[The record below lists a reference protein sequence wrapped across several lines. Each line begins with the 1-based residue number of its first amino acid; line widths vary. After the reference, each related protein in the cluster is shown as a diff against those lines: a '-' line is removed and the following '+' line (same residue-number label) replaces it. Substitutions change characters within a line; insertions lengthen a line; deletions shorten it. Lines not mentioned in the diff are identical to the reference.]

1 MSSAPPPPGSVPPP
15 TPPPGV
21 YGDAGRPAWQPAAAA
36 QGGAARDGR
45 GVSFFVAVLLGL
57 LLLVSGG
64 LNVLLFV
71 ASFGSML
78 GSGLGDFDAPLDE
91 TFVAGQRSARAKVL
105 QVGLRGAIA
114 EGQSAVLGGQ
124 GGSVSQVKRALRQAA
139 GDDVRGLLL
148 HIDSPGGGV
157 TDSDEI
163 HALLLQFRREHP
175 QKPVLALF
183 GDLAASG
190 GYYVAMAA
198 ERVLARSTTIT
209 GSIGVI
215 MSSWNFA
222 ELAKRYGVEQVAIKS
237 ERTPWKDM
245 LSPTRPMRDEER
257 AMLTSIVDELYDR
270 FVTVVD
276 AGRPNLDRAQVQ
288 ALATGAIYSAQQAL
302 QNGLV
307 DGIGDHDTAAQW
319 FAERLGGPVQI
330 VERRHRPGLSE
341 LLFGARTVAPSA
353 EAAWARLLTAS
364 SGPRFLYFWE
374 GGR

>member
-1 MSSAPPPPGSVPPP
+1 M
-15 TPPPGV
+15 TPVDPASQPAVPPGV
-21 YGDAGRPAWQPAAAA
+21 PSPGSLPPGVPPQPARAAWQGPPASGGRSAA
-36 QGGAARDGR
+36 
-45 GVSFFVAVLLGL
+45 FFVAILLGL

-64 LNVLLFV
+64 LNVLLLA
-71 ASFGSML
+71 ASVL
-78 GSGLGDFDAPLDE
+78 GSGFGDFDAPQDE
-91 TFVAGQRSARAKVL
+91 TFVAGQRSARIKVL
-105 QVGLRGAIA
+105 QIGLRGAIA
-114 EGQSAVLGGQ
+114 EGQSAVLGSS
-124 GGSVSQVKRALRQAA
+124 GGSVTQVKRALRQAA
-139 GDDVRGLLL
+139 NDDVRGVLLFV
-148 HIDSPGGGV
+148 DSPGGGV

-163 HALLLQFRREHP
+163 HSLLQQFRREHP

-198 ERVLARSTTIT
+198 ERVMARPTSIT

-270 FVTVVD
+270 FVTIVD
-276 AGRPNLDRAQVQ
+276 AGRPNLDRTQVQ

-302 QNGLV
+302 QKGLV
-307 DGIGDHDTAAQW
+307 DELGDHSAAAQW
-319 FAERLGGPVQI
+319 FAARLGGEVQI
-330 VERRHRPGLSE
+330 VERRHRPGFAE
-341 LLFGARTVAPSA
+341 LLFGSRGAAAPT
-353 EAAWARLLTAS
+353 EAALARLLTAS